1 MWEEND
7 IKEVLFTGEQISER
21 AKQLGAQITKDYSE
35 KGSKPFFVALLKG
48 SVPFLVE
55 LTRNIDLDL
64 QFDFMDVSSYEGTE
78 STGDIRILKDL
89 DISVKGMDIIIV
101 EDIVDTGRTLS
112 TVCEL
117 LLHRGASSVKIATL
131 LDKPSRRINDV
142 RPEYIGFEVG
152 NQFVV
157 GYGMDF
163 NQRYRALPYVGS
175 LKEDCYK

>member
-1 MWEEND
+1 M
-7 IKEVLFTGEQISER
+7 
-21 AKQLGAQITKDYSE
+21 
-35 KGSKPFFVALLKG
+35 KG

-142 RPEYIGFEVG
+142 RPEYVGFEVG

-163 NQRYRALPYVGS
+163 NQRYRALPYVGI

>member
-1 MWEEND
+1 M
-7 IKEVLFTGEQISER
+7 
-21 AKQLGAQITKDYSE
+21 
-35 KGSKPFFVALLKG
+35 
-48 SVPFLVE
+48 
-55 LTRNIDLDL
+55 
-64 QFDFMDVSSYEGTE
+64 
-78 STGDIRILKDL
+78 KDL

-117 LLHRGASSVKIATL
+117 LLHRGAASVKIATL

-142 RPEYIGFEVG
+142 RPEYVGFEVG

-163 NQRYRALPYVGS
+163 NQRYRALPYVGI